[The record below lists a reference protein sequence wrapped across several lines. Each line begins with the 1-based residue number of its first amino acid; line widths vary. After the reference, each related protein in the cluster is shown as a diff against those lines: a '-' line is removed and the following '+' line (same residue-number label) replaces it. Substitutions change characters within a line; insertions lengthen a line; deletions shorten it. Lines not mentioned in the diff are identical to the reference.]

1 MESKKIKIGIIGMG
15 RMGITH
21 FSIINSHPDIKITA
35 VADPSTLVTTLFK
48 KYIKDVTLYKDY
60 NEMIEKEVLDG
71 ILVCTPPNL
80 HFDIIKKASDKN
92 IHIFTEKPFTTS
104 LNEATELASIYEE
117 KQLVNYVGYVNRY
130 NDCFVKA
137 KTFIENNIIGE
148 IVRFKSEM
156 FSCTITKSDEGSGW
170 RATRENGGGAVFEM
184 ASHAI
189 DLVNYLIG
197 TPDKI
202 IGTSLNKIFSKH
214 VEDAVSS
221 TFLYK
226 NGMSGT
232 IFINWSDISY
242 RKPTNKIEV
251 FGKKGKIL
259 VDQHTIKV
267 YLNED
272 NKEENLRKGWNTI
285 YITDVFKNVD
295 FYVRGNEFTRQ
306 LFDFADA
313 ISNNSNKSLC
323 SFKDGVNTIEVIDSM
338 FKDYETNGLV

>member
-1 MESKKIKIGIIGMG
+1 MSNKTKIGIIGMG

-21 FSIINSHPDIKITA
+21 FSIINQHPHVEIVSI
-35 VADPSTLVTTLFK
+35 ADPSNLTTSLIK
-48 KYIKDVTLYKDY
+48 KYIKNIKIYKEY
-60 NEMIEKEVLDG
+60 AEMMEKEVLNA

-80 HFDIIKKASDKN
+80 HFDIIKRASEKN
-92 IHIFTEKPFTTS
+92 IHVFTEKPFTTS
-104 LNEATELASIYEE
+104 VNEAQELANIYKT
-117 KQLVNYVGYVNRY
+117 KQLVNFVGYVNRY
-130 NDCFVKA
+130 NDCFIKA
-137 KTFIENNIIGE
+137 KELIDKKIIGDV
-148 IVRFKSEM
+148 VRFKSEM

-170 RATRENGGGAVFEM
+170 RASRENGGGAVFEM

-226 NGMSGT
+226 NGVSGT
-232 IFINWSDISY
+232 IYINWSDISY
-242 RKPTNKIEV
+242 RKPTNKIEI
-251 FGKKGKIL
+251 FGKEGKIL
-259 VDQHTIKV
+259 ADQHGIKIF
-267 YLNED
+267 LKEE

-285 YITDVFKNVD
+285 YITDIFKNVD
-295 FYVRGNEFTRQ
+295 FYVRGNEFTHQ

-313 ISNNSNKSLC
+313 ILANSQKTLC
-323 SFKDGVNTIEVIDSM
+323 SFADGVNTIKIIDSM
-338 FKDYETNGLV
+338 FKDYEANCLV